1 MKNLF
6 VFIFISISLLSEVVA
21 QPTVQWAS
29 RVVRFSSQYKNDFYS
44 AKQVLG
50 PPNAMSGYSESVY
63 SWTPKDANGSRD
75 EFVQV
80 EFGIPMRVKQFA
92 IVETLNPGAISK
104 VYLIDTRGKTHKVF
118 ERKSFKSSYGMAKFF
133 SKKITFTDYK
143 VAGMKVVLKPS
154 AIKGRNQIDAIA
166 ISNTATPIKVNVN
179 TITYS
184 EPVKLAENLG
194 RLVNSKYSERL
205 PIISPDGSTL
215 YFARKFHPKNIG
227 EENKDDIW
235 VANRYSDNSWSMAKN
250 MESPLNNDLHNFVI
264 AVSADNKRL
273 YVASAYKKWEK
284 DGVAVAQKKRNGEWG
299 KPQSLKIKN
308 MYNKSPYAG
317 YHINTAGNILVMA
330 VERND
335 TRGDR
340 DLYVS
345 FKGRDNE
352 WSEPRHMGNT
362 INSVG
367 MESNI
372 FIAADNRTIYFSSN
386 GFAGYGGLDMYIS
399 RRLDNSWTNWSEPK
413 NLGNDINTP
422 GNDYNYTIPASGD
435 FAYFSSDFRSY
446 GQSDL
451 FRVKLPKEIR
461 PEPVMIVDN
470 EPISV
475 VVEEEE
481 LDGNLSG
488 EELVTIDKP
497 VNSRLQNEVDALQ
510 EKLRR
515 LNEELDDWKPNQ
527 KKPKPK
533 AEAPKEKPIA
543 YNEPTRKKRTTTT
556 TVTTTTKTQKKT
568 KKTKKTKKDP
578 RLERLKKK
586 YNNHLEDEPK
596 DESNNDVAIS
606 KKRTSSN
613 PPRTPKPPKDNDEL
627 DALKRKML
635 KLQGKLPKD
644 EPVVVAN
651 NEPEE
656 EEEITEDPFA
666 PTPEVEQPPKVER
679 PVKPTIVEK
688 PQVSEEEVARLKEE
702 IREKLKEELRNDVK
716 TELKKEMIG
725 DVRDEVADEVRID
738 LKDDLKQKVEDDLKQ
753 SLEDDVKASLRDDLK
768 DDVKDDLRDELKSD
782 VEDNL
787 REELEKEVRDEVLQD
802 LRDEMAEEV
811 RDELRKEMEY
821 RLKKELEV
829 QIRQELEDKI
839 RAQLEEEYAQKPI
852 TEEAKPEEEKED
864 VLIVPMKVGQIIP
877 MNNIF
882 FDANKATIKDASFNE
897 LDKVLQ
903 FLNAHPN
910 LIVEVGGHTN
920 SWCSHD
926 FANELS
932 DGRSKMVREHLISK
946 GISETRIKY
955 HGYGKTKPIADN
967 KTAYGRKRNQRVELK
982 ILEIL
987 E

>member
-6 VFIFISISLLSEVVA
+6 VLILIATSLITEVIA
-21 QPTVQWAS
+21 QPTVQWAN
-29 RVVRFSSQYKNDFYS
+29 RVVRFSSQYKDDFYS
-44 AKQVLG
+44 AKQILG

-63 SWTPKDANGSRD
+63 SWTPKDANGARD
-75 EFVQV
+75 EYVEV

-92 IVETLNPGAISK
+92 IVETLNPGAVRK
-104 VYLIDTRGKTHKVF
+104 VYLIDTKGKSHKVF
-118 ERKSFKSSYGMAKFF
+118 ERKTFKSTYGMEMARVF
-133 SKKITFTDYK
+133 SKKIAFTDYK

-166 ISNTATPIKVNVN
+166 ISNTATPIKVSVN
-179 TITYS
+179 TIAYS
-184 EPVKLAENLG
+184 EPVKPAENLG

-205 PIISPDGSTL
+205 PIISPDGNTL

-227 EENKDDIW
+227 EANKDDIW
-235 VANRYSDNSWSMAKN
+235 VANKYGDGNWSVAKN
-250 MESPLNNDLHNFVI
+250 IYEPLNNDLHNFVI
-264 AVSADNKRL
+264 AVSADNNRL

-284 DGVAVAQKKRNGEWG
+284 DGVAVAKKKRNGEWG
-299 KPQSLKIKN
+299 KPQTLKIKN

-330 VERND
+330 VQRSD

-345 FKGRDNE
+345 FKERGDE
-352 WSEPRHMGNT
+352 WSEPRHMGNV
-362 INSVG
+362 INSVS

-399 RRLDNSWTNWSEPK
+399 RRLDDSWTNWSEPQ
-413 NLGNDINTP
+413 NLGNEINTP

-451 FRVKLPKEIR
+451 FRIKLPKEIR
-461 PEPVMIVDN
+461 PEPVMILDN
-470 EPISV
+470 EPVSIAV
-475 VVEEEE
+475 EEE
-481 LDGNLSG
+481 LDGDLSG
-488 EELVTIDKP
+488 EELATIDKP
-497 VNSRLQNEVDALQ
+497 TNSRLQNEVDALQ

-515 LNEELDDWKPNQ
+515 INEELTDWKPV
-527 KKPKPK
+527 KKKSKPK
-533 AEAPKEKPIA
+533 ADIPEDKPIA
-543 YNEPTRKKRTTTT
+543 YNKPTNKKR
-556 TVTTTTKTQKKT
+556 VTTTTITKTTKTTKTRKKP
-568 KKTKKTKKDP
+568 KADP

-586 YNNHLEDEPK
+586 YNRHLEDETEEERPI
-596 DESNNDVAIS
+596 DVATNN
-606 KKRTSSN
+606 KKRIPS
-613 PPRTPKPPKDNDEL
+613 TPKPPKPPKKNDEL
-627 DALKRKML
+627 DALKEKML
-635 KLQGKLPKD
+635 RLQGKLPKEEPTIAVND
-644 EPVVVAN
+644 EPI
-651 NEPEE
+651 EE
-656 EEEITEDPFA
+656 EVVTEDPFL
-666 PTPEVEQPPKVER
+666 PTKKVEKPKVEQPRDEEP
-679 PVKPTIVEK
+679 P
-688 PQVSEEEVARLKEE
+688 VSEEEIARIKDELRK
-702 IREKLKEELRNDVK
+702 KLKEELRNDVK
-716 TELKKEMIG
+716 NELKKEMIG

-738 LKDDLKQKVEDDLKQ
+738 LKDDLKQKVEDDLKA
-753 SLEDDVKASLRDDLK
+753 SLEDDVKESLRDDLK

-782 VEDNL
+782 VEKDL
-787 REELEKEVRDEVLQD
+787 RRELEKEVRDEVLKD
-802 LRDEMAEEV
+802 LRDEMADEV
-811 RDELRKEMEY
+811 RAELRKEMEY
-821 RLKKELEV
+821 RLKKELEA
-829 QIRQELEDKI
+829 QIRQELEEKI
-839 RAQLEEEYAQKPI
+839 RAQLEEEYAQKLV
-852 TEEAKPEEEKED
+852 TEEPETPKEEEEE
-864 VLIVPMKVGQIIP
+864 VLIVPIKVGQIIP

-882 FDANKATIKDASFNE
+882 FDANKTTVKTPSFKE
-897 LDKVLQ
+897 LDKVLV

-920 SWCSHD
+920 SWCSHE

-932 DGRSKMVREHLISK
+932 AGRSQKVREYLISK
-946 GISETRIKY
+946 GVSETRIKY